1 MSSTVF
7 YTFLKTF
14 SLVSSFSWYFY
25 SFLGATIPYCLFSFP
40 TSITDQFTLI
50 EHPVPTSKCPY
61 SLWLSS
67 WLCVRSLRK
76 TTTQNYT
83 IILQS
88 SIEFYQ
94 DGCPIIIIN
103 LITPSLNSTCILQK
117 PWVHLLIDV
126 HNISDLA
133 IYLFL
138 TFIPWRD

>member
-1 MSSTVF
+1 MPSTVF

-25 SFLGATIPYCLFSFP
+25 SFLGTAIPHCLFSFP
-40 TSITDQFTLI
+40 TSITDQFTWI
-50 EHPVPTSKCPY
+50 EHPAPACKCPY

-67 WLCVRSLRK
+67 WLCVWSLIK
-76 TTTQNYT
+76 ITTWNYT

-94 DGCPIIIIN
+94 DGCLIIIIN

-117 PWVHLLIDV
+117 PWVHLLTDV
-126 HNISDLA
+126 YHISELA